1 MKRLTYLWFVI
12 AVALSGIW
20 LGYMFFS
27 RQAKEEKAA
36 SAYILLEKVEK
47 VCKLVTVEGNFDEW
61 YDESNIRQFT
71 LYFPLPGS
79 FYFTKKATLRVKG
92 KVLVG
97 YDMADIRVTADSLR
111 RIITLSN
118 LPEPEILS
126 IDHEIEYRDLEE
138 SWFNSFTT
146 EDYTNLNKNAKE
158 ALRVQ
163 AAESRLLEEAQLEGN
178 QMIEVIRFMTEA
190 AGWRLVLEH
199 GSENVWLN

>member
-1 MKRLTYLWFVI
+1 MKRTLYLLFFLVSI
-12 AVALSGIW
+12 AAGIW
-20 LGYMFFS
+20 LGYFFFG
-27 RQAKEEKAA
+27 RQAKEQKSA

-47 VCKLVTVEGNFDEW
+47 VCKLVTVEGNFDER

-71 LYFPLPGS
+71 LYFPLPGN

-97 YDMADIRVTADSLR
+97 YNMADIRVNADSTN

-118 LPEPEILS
+118 LPQPEILS
-126 IDHEIEYRDLEE
+126 IDHAIEYTDLEE

-146 EDYTNLNKNAKE
+146 ADYTNLNKNAKA
-158 ALRVQ
+158 ALREK
-163 AAESRLLEEAQLEGN
+163 ALESRLLEEAQLEGN

-190 AGWRLVLEH
+190 AGWTLVLQEAP
-199 GSENVWLN
+199 ENVWLN

>member
-1 MKRLTYLWFVI
+1 MKRTLYLLFFLVSI
-12 AVALSGIW
+12 AAGIW
-20 LGYMFFS
+20 LGYVFFG
-27 RQAKEEKAA
+27 RQAKEQKSA

-47 VCKLVTVEGNFDEW
+47 VCKLVTVEGNFDER

-71 LYFPLPGS
+71 LYFPLPGN

-97 YDMADIRVTADSLR
+97 YNMADIRVNADSTN

-118 LPEPEILS
+118 LPQPEILS
-126 IDHEIEYRDLEE
+126 IDHAIEYTDLEE

-146 EDYTNLNKNAKE
+146 ADYTNLNKNAKA
-158 ALRVQ
+158 ALREK
-163 AAESRLLEEAQLEGN
+163 ALESRLLEEAQLEGN

-190 AGWRLVLEH
+190 AGWTLVLQEAP
-199 GSENVWLN
+199 ENVWLN

>member
-1 MKRLTYLWFVI
+1 MRRTLYLLFFLVSI
-12 AVALSGIW
+12 AAGIW
-20 LGYMFFS
+20 LGYVFFG
-27 RQAKEEKAA
+27 RQAKEQTAS

-47 VCKLVTVEGNFDEW
+47 VCKLVTVEGNFDER

-71 LYFPLPGS
+71 LYFPLPGN

-97 YDMADIRVTADSLR
+97 YNMADIRVNADSTN

-118 LPEPEILS
+118 LPQPEILS
-126 IDHEIEYRDLEE
+126 IDHAIEYTDLEE

-146 EDYTNLNKNAKE
+146 ADYTNLNKNAKA
-158 ALRVQ
+158 ALREK
-163 AAESRLLEEAQLEGN
+163 ALESRLLEEAQLEGN

-190 AGWRLVLEH
+190 AGWTLVLQEAP
-199 GSENVWLN
+199 ENVWLN